1 MKKAWEVS
9 VKKWL
14 APELETAI
22 KYTYIGPGGARP
34 EFCGRQ
40 SKFELEDSDLV
51 LGQITYD
58 V

>member
-1 MKKAWEVS
+1 
-9 VKKWL
+9 
-14 APELETAI
+14 LETAI

-34 EFCGRQ
+34 EFGRRK
-40 SKFELEDSDLV
+40 SKFELEDFDFI

>member
-1 MKKAWEVS
+1 MRSQCE
-9 VKKWL
+9 KWL
-14 APELETAI
+14 VPELETAI
-22 KYTYIGPGGARP
+22 KYIYIGPGGVRP
-34 EFCGRQ
+34 EFGWRK

>member
-1 MKKAWEVS
+1 
-9 VKKWL
+9 VKKLL

-34 EFCGRQ
+34 EFGGRQ
-40 SKFELEDSDLV
+40 SKFELEESDLV